1 MVKRTADARAL
12 AAKMTDA
19 VGKNAMIEIA
29 EQYDRLAARA
39 LERLAR
45 QPPSETARMPPLRGL
60 LLSVLAPA
68 ACSPACWSSVVQARL
83 GKRSAHGADAHTT
96 PVEPDRSGTL

>member
-29 EQYDRLAARA
+29 EKYDRLAARA
-39 LERLAR
+39 VERLA
-45 QPPSETARMPPLRGL
+45 QHSTE
-60 LLSVLAPA
+60 S
-68 ACSPACWSSVVQARL
+68 
-83 GKRSAHGADAHTT
+83 K
-96 PVEPDRSGTL
+96 